1 MNYLY
6 NQQNKLSNCF
16 ILSNYVMNLDLSATA
31 LAIYCYLMYIEDRKN
46 YECYPSYKTIGK
58 ALKIKSKNTV
68 AKYVAELEEKC
79 LISTEPTE
87 VVLKNGKKAL
97 NNVKPIL
104 AKNIYEKTCAIENY
118 STRANKVFVK
128 SGDDMRLRREFWS
141 KAIAETSA
149 LLKDMEKAMVLC
161 DIPSKVMNFWT
172 GQVRAIQD
180 LLMNRRNT
188 EHKTYMG

>member
-87 VVLKNGKKAL
+87 VVLKNGKKRNGNLKYKIRPIREAL
-97 NNVKPIL
+97 EYND
-104 AKNIYEKTCAIENY
+104 EKQLRENAEKAAIE
-118 STRANKVFVK
+118 
-128 SGDDMRLRREFWS
+128 
-141 KAIAETSA
+141 KARNE
-149 LLKDMEKAMVLC
+149 LEKY
-161 DIPSKVMNFWT
+161 DKKHPK
-172 GQVRAIQD
+172 
-180 LLMNRRNT
+180 
-188 EHKTYMG
+188 KPP

>member
-1 MNYLY
+1 MYRSPLPERGIQMNYLY

-87 VVLKNGKKAL
+87 VILKNGKKRNGNLKYTIRPIRDAL
-97 NNVKPIL
+97 EYNF
-104 AKNIYEKTCAIENY
+104 EKQLREN
-118 STRANKVFVK
+118 A
-128 SGDDMRLRREFWS
+128 
-141 KAIAETSA
+141 
-149 LLKDMEKAMVLC
+149 EKA
-161 DIPSKVMNFWT
+161 
-172 GQVRAIQD
+172 AIDKAQKELEKYD
-180 LLMNRRNT
+180 KKHPK
-188 EHKTYMG
+188 EPP

>member
-1 MNYLY
+1 MYRSPLPERRMTMNYLY

-31 LAIYCYLMYIEDRKN
+31 LAIYCYLMYIEGRKN

-87 VVLKNGKKAL
+87 VILKNGKKRNGNLKYKIRPIRDAL
-97 NNVKPIL
+97 EYNF
-104 AKNIYEKTCAIENY
+104 EKQLRENAEKAAIE
-118 STRANKVFVK
+118 
-128 SGDDMRLRREFWS
+128 
-141 KAIAETSA
+141 KAQKE
-149 LLKDMEKAMVLC
+149 LKKYDKKHPKE
-161 DIPSKVMNFWT
+161 PP
-172 GQVRAIQD
+172 
-180 LLMNRRNT
+180 
-188 EHKTYMG
+188 

>member
-1 MNYLY
+1 MYRSPLSERRMTMNYLY

-87 VVLKNGKKAL
+87 VVLKNGKKRNGNLKYKIRPIREAL
-97 NNVKPIL
+97 EYNFERQLKEN
-104 AKNIYEKTCAIENY
+104 AEKAAIE
-118 STRANKVFVK
+118 
-128 SGDDMRLRREFWS
+128 
-141 KAIAETSA
+141 KAQKE
-149 LLKDMEKAMVLC
+149 LKKYDKKHPKE
-161 DIPSKVMNFWT
+161 PP
-172 GQVRAIQD
+172 
-180 LLMNRRNT
+180 
-188 EHKTYMG
+188 

>member
-6 NQQNKLSNCF
+6 NQQTKLSNCF

-58 ALKIKSKNTV
+58 ALKIKSKTTV

-87 VVLKNGKKAL
+87 VVLKNGKKRNGNLKYKMRPIRDAL
-97 NNVKPIL
+97 EYNFERQVKEN
-104 AKNIYEKTCAIENY
+104 AEKAAIE
-118 STRANKVFVK
+118 
-128 SGDDMRLRREFWS
+128 
-141 KAIAETSA
+141 KAKKE
-149 LLKDMEKAMVLC
+149 LEKY
-161 DIPSKVMNFWT
+161 DKKHPK
-172 GQVRAIQD
+172 
-180 LLMNRRNT
+180 
-188 EHKTYMG
+188 EPP